1 MAFVDTFRK
10 INPYFQ
16 AGWSVFCLACV
27 ITLYGLFTTFGGV
40 TSPLAPE
47 EERDPYYIGDN
58 YKAWMD
64 VHVMVYVGFGFLMVF
79 LRAHSW
85 TSLAFN
91 WLTASWAFLCSGLWI
106 GFWE

>member
-1 MAFVDTFRK
+1 
-10 INPYFQ
+10 
-16 AGWSVFCLACV
+16 V